1 MKESKNLKRKIAY
14 TAMGTITLG
23 VIGAFC
29 VLSSNIKLEN
39 WVFGNRLNKAGGLEV
54 VETANDFV
62 TNFNY
67 TGNIQEYGAQV
78 TGKYKLEVWGAQGGT
93 TQGYTGGYGGYSYG
107 ETQLNQGEKIYVA
120 VGGAGIGAS
129 RMGQSL
135 AGGYNGG
142 GSVTG
147 HSTANHFTGS
157 RRRSNTHC

>member
-1 MKESKNLKRKIAY
+1 ME
-14 TAMGTITLG
+14 
-23 VIGAFC
+23 
-29 VLSSNIKLEN
+29 
-39 WVFGNRLNKAGGLEV
+39 
-54 VETANDFV
+54 
-62 TNFNY
+62 
-67 TGNIQEYGAQV
+67 
-78 TGKYKLEVWGAQGGT
+78 YKLQENT
-93 TQGYTGGYGGYSYG
+93 SYKYG